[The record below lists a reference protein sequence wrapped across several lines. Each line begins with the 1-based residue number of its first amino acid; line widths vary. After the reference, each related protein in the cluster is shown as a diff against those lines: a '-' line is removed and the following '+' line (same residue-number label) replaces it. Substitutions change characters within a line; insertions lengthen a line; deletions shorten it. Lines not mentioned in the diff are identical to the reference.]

1 MPVNKPVRVH
11 RLTGLGEL
19 GLWVAT
25 QGKPATLQTQ
35 LRTEWQAAAEQTMG
49 RFAEVATFSIVT
61 PGMAGARSL
70 SIGEAVQAATA
81 LLPLTFF
88 SGRTADL
95 LGLRDADDQSQ
106 CSTAQFEGWV
116 AAATLKG
123 LVHAW
128 LVVDP
133 LLFSE
138 AGFAAPES
146 APARAPDAGLF
157 AQPDLDVG
165 TGHRRAGI
173 SVGIDAAW
181 LGSTESGA
189 QVATVELIRELA
201 TRTEVDQIVLLSDS
215 GGVSRSVDGI
225 PKVSA
230 LSWQAALAEGTP
242 VVDILHRPYQPDLNL
257 DYRRYHQVADCV
269 ALTVLDLIAYD
280 NPAYHESEWSWR
292 RYQSL
297 FDENLCLADCVFAI
311 SRHVASR
318 LEHQFAHQLSGPV
331 RPIPLGTDHLSRD
344 AAEVA
349 GAPDSDLQHLDGTPF
364 LLVLGN
370 DFEHKNRDFAVRVFA
385 DMRDRGYQGRLA
397 LAGYHLDGG
406 STYGHELSGAG
417 PYASE
422 IVRMGSVSPAAK
434 RWLLSHA
441 EVVLYPTSS
450 EGFGLV
456 PFEAAA
462 LDTPTAFVAFG
473 PLREMLPGVDACVG
487 WQVRAFA
494 DHVFRLAANPAAQV
508 TQIRAAGAA
517 LTWASHA
524 DLVLDGYRHMLGA
537 GASWRTRSRSIPGVA
552 TRLHRTIAE
561 YQYRVQGKLRR
572 LTGRES

>member
-1 MPVNKPVRVH
+1 MPINKPVWVQRS
-11 RLTGLGEL
+11 RGLGEF
-19 GLWVAT
+19 GLWVVMH
-25 QGKPATLQTQ
+25 GEPAALQTQ
-35 LRTEWQAAAEQTMG
+35 PVTEWQVAAERTMA
-49 RFAEVATFSIVT
+49 RFAEVATLSIVT
-61 PGMAGARSL
+61 PGMAGERSL
-70 SIGEAVQAATA
+70 GIGEAIQAATA

-95 LGLRDADDQSQ
+95 LGLRDADDQSR
-106 CSTAQFEGWV
+106 CSTAQFGGWV

-133 LLFSE
+133 ALFSE
-138 AGFAAPES
+138 AGFAAPE
-146 APARAPDAGLF
+146 PGDAPDAGRFSRPDF
-157 AQPDLDVG
+157 AVG
-165 TGHRRAGI
+165 TGHRRAGV

-181 LGSTESGA
+181 LSSAESGA
-189 QVATVELIRELA
+189 QVAAVEMVRELA
-201 TRTEVDQIVLLSDS
+201 TRHEIEKVVLLSD
-215 GGVSRSVDGI
+215 GGAVSRFFDGI
-225 PKVSA
+225 TKVSG
-230 LSWQAALAEGTP
+230 LSWQAALAQGTP
-242 VVDILHRPYQPDLNL
+242 VVDILHRPYQPDLSL

-292 RYQSL
+292 RYQEL
-297 FDENLCLADCVFAI
+297 FNENVCLADCVFAI
-311 SRHVASR
+311 SRHVAAR

-331 RPIPLGTDHLSRD
+331 RPIPLGTDHLSRHVT
-344 AAEVA
+344 EEI
-349 GAPDSDLQHLDGTPF
+349 GAPDSDLQSLEGTPF

-385 DMRDRGYQGRLA
+385 DMRDRGYTGRLV

-417 PYASE
+417 RHAAE
-422 IVRMGSVSPAAK
+422 IVRIGSVSPVAK
-434 RWLLSHA
+434 RWLLRHA

-473 PLREMLPGVDACVG
+473 SLREMLPGVDACAG

-494 DHVFRLAANPAAQV
+494 DHVFRLALSPAAQV
-508 TQIRAAGAA
+508 SQIQEAGAP

-524 DLVLDGYRHMLGA
+524 DLVLDGYRHLLTA
-537 GASWRTRSRSIPGVA
+537 GASWRTRNRSMPGLA
-552 TRLHRTIAE
+552 MQLQRTVAE
-561 YQYRVQGKLRR
+561 YRYRIQGKLRR
-572 LTGRES
+572 LIKRES